1 MAEVFEAEIVGE
13 LGFSRKVAIKRMLS
27 HAAADPRAASRFLD
41 EAQIASR
48 LHHANVV
55 AVTDVGLLDDLPF
68 HVLELVDGMNAHE
81 LQQRSGGTLP
91 VEIALIIAADVAH
104 ALDHAHSAADAAG
117 IPLGVVHRDVKPS
130 NILVSWGGDVKL
142 SDFGI
147 AFAHERGARTET
159 GFVAGTMG
167 FIAPEQRLQGT
178 VDGRADVFALGL
190 TVCALITGSTPLRDI
205 SVEMELL
212 EGRPIPLPD
221 EIPHD
226 VRLVLAR
233 ALAPSRLDRPT
244 AVELASALGAVLSP
258 RLMRDPRSVLR
269 DFLQRLQPRRASGG
283 ALDQLLGIEV
293 ESEGSAGSAG
303 AFRRFRTVAVARTD
317 APTVQAPSADAAE
330 GSPPPPPTVHHRPR
344 SEPSAAPSAELVPA
358 RPRRRGALAVIAL
371 AVLAIGGGGAWWAT
385 QRSSAASAPPPTATD
400 LVATAGHDAGTP
412 AASSPAPLAV
422 DASVVAT
429 APAVDAGSSERSA
442 SVRSDKRRPST
453 AGSARPP
460 VAPITSVAATTV
472 ERGWLQVVG
481 EPLVG
486 AKVVVDGAYTAY
498 VPNAVEVPLGDHRV
512 VIEQRDGTTLPAKQ
526 VKVTSF
532 HTMKRPL
539 RLTW

>member
-91 VEIALIIAADVAH
+91 IEVALIIAADVAH
-104 ALDHAHSAADAAG
+104 ALDHAHSATDAAG
-117 IPLGVVHRDVKPS
+117 SPLGVVHRDVKPS
-130 NILVSWGGDVKL
+130 NILLSWGGDVKL

-167 FIAPEQRLQGT
+167 FIAPEQRMQGT

-190 TVCALITGSTPLRDI
+190 TLCALITGSTPLRDI

-258 RLMRDPRSVLR
+258 RIMRDPRSVLR

-293 ESEGSAGSAG
+293 ESAGTAG
-303 AFRRFRTVAVARTD
+303 QFRRFRTVAVARADT
-317 APTVQAPSADAAE
+317 PTVPVPSAGAADE
-330 GSPPPPPTVHHRPR
+330 SPPQPPTVHHRPR
-344 SEPSAAPSAELVPA
+344 SEPSAELVPA
-358 RPRRRGALAVIAL
+358 RPRRRGALAALAL
-371 AVLAIGGGGAWWAT
+371 AVLAVGGGGAWWVT
-385 QRSSAASAPPPTATD
+385 QRSSAGSAATSTATGV
-400 LVATAGHDAGTP
+400 VATSVRDAGTP
-412 AASSPAPLAV
+412 GDGQPAPV
-422 DASVVAT
+422 TIDASAVAT
-429 APAVDAGSSERSA
+429 APAVDAGSTERSA
-442 SVRSDKRRPST
+442 SVRSDKRRPSAT
-453 AGSARPP
+453 GSARPP
-460 VAPITSVAATTV
+460 VAPITPVEATIV

-486 AKVVVDGAYTAY
+486 AKVVVDGSYTAY